1 MPKVPKI
8 VESLRSI
15 FFIEVLETDNQQFR
29 DEKSKRIKTNFVM
42 VIKSIEYLNF
52 SHFSQFE
59 FQFIN

>member
-15 FFIEVLETDNQQFR
+15 FFIEVSETDNQQFR

-59 FQFIN
+59 F